1 MSPALLTV
9 DIRQE
14 ADVVVA
20 RQRSRQLARL
30 LGFDGQDQVRIAT
43 AISEMARNVYQYAGR
58 GRIEFQIEGRTPPQL
73 FVARVVDQ
81 GPGIADLPL
90 ILSGRYRSPTGM
102 GLGIVGAK
110 RLMDQLQIE
119 SAPGK
124 GTTVWLKKLLPP
136 GAPFLDG
143 PRLAGVGDALA
154 REGFQNPLAEVQ
166 HQNQELLRTLG
177 ELRSRQD
184 ELVRVN
190 RELEDTNRGV
200 VALYAEL
207 DEKAEHLRRADE
219 MKSRFLSNMSHEF
232 RTPLNS
238 ILALSRLLEE
248 RTDGELSTEQAKQVG
263 FIKKAAGDLAEL
275 VNDLLDLAKVEAGK
289 IEVRPIEF
297 EARNL
302 FGALRGMLRPLLV
315 SESLRLVFEPA
326 DGLPTLYT
334 DEGKVSQILRNF
346 ISNALKFTEQ
356 GEIRV
361 SAALDRRA
369 AGDGD
374 GNGNGDGEDQVVF
387 AVADTGIGIAPEDQ
401 ERIFRE
407 FHQVEGRLQS
417 KYKGTGLGL
426 SLSRRLAE
434 LLGGRIDLVSA
445 PGVGSTFSLV
455 VPRVYATTEAET
467 ETAVEEWE
475 PDPRRLPV
483 LIVDD
488 SPESL
493 HVYERFLRDT
503 PFQAVSTRTLREA
516 AVRLRTV
523 RPRAIVLDIQL
534 VGEQTWSFLA
544 GLKEDEETR
553 KIPVLVITSLDDPAK
568 AAALQADAYCD
579 KPVDR
584 AWLVAMLRGLTAGT
598 GKALIIDDQEASRY
612 VLRELVGRLPL
623 EPVESADG
631 ADGLRRARAE
641 APEAILLDLVM
652 PGLTGFDVLDE
663 LKADPYTREIPVVVS
678 TSKALER
685 EERERLE
692 RWAVPVLSKATWSQP
707 DAVAELREALTRA
720 GWSRAAAAA
729 PKETP

>member
-1 MSPALLTV
+1 MEACRVSPALLTV

-30 LGFDGQDQVRIAT
+30 LGFEAQDQVRIAT

-58 GRIEFQIEGRTPPQL
+58 GRIEFQLEGRTPPQL

-81 GPGIADLPL
+81 GPGIADVPL
-90 ILSGRYRSPTGM
+90 ILSGRYRSQTGM
-102 GLGIVGAK
+102 GVGIVGAR

-119 SAPGK
+119 SAPGQ
-124 GTTVWLKKLLPP
+124 GTTVWLKKLLPAS
-136 GAPFLDG
+136 APFLDG

-232 RTPLNS
+232 RTPLNA

-248 RTDGELSTEQAKQVG
+248 RTDGELTDEQAKQVG
-263 FIKKAAGDLAEL
+263 FIKKAAADLTEL

-289 IEVRPIEF
+289 IVVRPIEF
-297 EARNL
+297 DVRNL

-315 SESLRLVFEPA
+315 AESVSLVFEEPVDLPPLYA
-326 DGLPTLYT
+326 D
-334 DEGKVSQILRNF
+334 EAKVSQILRNF
-346 ISNALKFTEQ
+346 ISNALKFTER

-361 SAALDRRA
+361 SAAMVTAATD
-369 AGDGD
+369 AGD
-374 GNGNGDGEDQVVF
+374 ERVVF
-387 AVADTGIGIAPEDQ
+387 TVSDTGIGIAPEDH

-407 FHQVEGRLQS
+407 FDQVEGRLQS
-417 KYKGTGLGL
+417 KFKGTGLGL
-426 SLSRRLAE
+426 SLSKRLAE
-434 LLGGRIDLVSA
+434 LLGGGITLVSA
-445 PGVGSTFSLV
+445 LGAGSAFSLT
-455 VPRVYATTEAET
+455 VPRVYAADEPAAE
-467 ETAVEEWE
+467 ELVAEEWQ
-475 PDPRRLPV
+475 PDSRRLPV

-493 HVYERFLRDT
+493 HVYERLLRDT
-503 PFQAVSTRTLREA
+503 PFQAASTRTLREA
-516 AVRLRTV
+516 LARMRTV

-534 VGEQTWSFLA
+534 LGEQTWSFLA
-544 GLKEDEETR
+544 GLKHDEETR
-553 KIPVLVITSLDDPAK
+553 RIPVLVITSVDDPAK

-584 AWLVAMLRGLTAGT
+584 EWLLGTLRRLTAGT

-612 VLRELVGRLPL
+612 VLRGLIGKLRL
-623 EPVESADG
+623 EPVESTDG
-631 ADGLRRARAE
+631 REGLRRARE
-641 APEAILLDLVM
+641 ERPEAILLDLVM
-652 PGLTGFDVLDE
+652 PGLTGFEVLDE
-663 LKADPYTREIPVVVS
+663 LKADPSTREIPVVVS
-678 TSKALER
+678 SSKSLER
-685 EERERLE
+685 EERERLA
-692 RWAVPVLSKATWSQP
+692 RWAVPVLSKETWARP
-707 DAVAELREALTRA
+707 DAVSELREALVRA
-720 GWSRAAAAA
+720 GWSPA
-729 PKETP
+729 PEARQ